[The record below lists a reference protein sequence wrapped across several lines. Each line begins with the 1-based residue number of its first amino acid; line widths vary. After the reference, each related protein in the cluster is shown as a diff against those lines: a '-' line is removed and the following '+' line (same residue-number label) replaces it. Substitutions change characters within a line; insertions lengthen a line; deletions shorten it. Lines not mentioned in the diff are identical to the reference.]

1 MNLCLSNQ
9 YLLMNISRLAKLYL
23 GWIIFIVVLP
33 CQNYLQEGL
42 NLEINCTNMVDG
54 STTQENY
61 LFIFAS
67 KTGFFKTTIQI
78 IEKYYLVT
86 VSLSQ
91 QIDPCVT
98 TRHFN
103 VTFHTIY
110 ADYWHG
116 IRTHYMDQNLL
127 TFLFDLCRVK

>member
-1 MNLCLSNQ
+1 
-9 YLLMNISRLAKLYL
+9 
-23 GWIIFIVVLP
+23 
-33 CQNYLQEGL
+33 
-42 NLEINCTNMVDG
+42 MVDG
-54 STTQENY
+54 STIQENKFTY
-61 LFIFAS
+61 FC
-67 KTGFFKTTIQI
+67 FKKPQI

-86 VSLSQ
+86 VSLGQ

-110 ADYWHG
+110 ADYLVWHG

-127 TFLFDLCRVK
+127 TFLFDLCSRVK